1 MMDGLGAGKAVGR
14 RMMGFA
20 VSEVDVEI
28 EEVEDAAER
37 SRLISSTTIG
47 VSSSSSPSLLKN
59 GGARCS
65 SHNGIS
71 ELRTGEFSRGTRNN

>member
-1 MMDGLGAGKAVGR
+1 MDGVGSRKAVGR

-28 EEVEDAAER
+28 EEVEDVAER

-47 VSSSSSPSLLKN
+47 VSSSSSSPSLLKN

-65 SHNGIS
+65 SHNVIS
-71 ELRTGEFSRGTRNN
+71 VLRTRKFSRRMRNN

>member
-1 MMDGLGAGKAVGR
+1 MDGLGAGKAVGR

-20 VSEVDVEI
+20 GSEVDVEI

-47 VSSSSSPSLLKN
+47 VSSSSSPSLKN